1 MIYVYIALGVLFLFL
16 LLLSF
21 VLFMP
26 LTVRAYYDNTGDVF
40 YLSLKYF
47 GITFKLSPPK
57 EKKKTE
63 KKKKPKKKPKKKT
76 KTDDKKQEDIISL
89 KKLYEEYGFSGI
101 IKLVESV
108 FKAVF
113 NILVGV
119 FRKSTLNK
127 LVINV
132 KAVGEDAA
140 NTAILCGWAY
150 SVICPVVSVFLDNVA
165 KYKECSIDI
174 VPDYSVDAEPY
185 LEFELIV
192 SIRIF
197 SVMILCLRNGKVY
210 FKLIKALLDSI
221 NH

>member
-1 MIYVYIALGVLFLFL
+1 MVYVLIALGIL
-16 LLLSF
+16 LLLLAL

-26 LTVRAYYDNTGDVF
+26 LTVRAYYDNFGDAF
-40 YLSLKYF
+40 YLTLKYF

-57 EKKKTE
+57 EKKKT
-63 KKKKPKKKPKKKT
+63 KKKPKKKKAQT
-76 KTDDKKQEDIISL
+76 EEKKQDDIISL
-89 KKLYEEYGFSGI
+89 KKLYEEYGFTGI

-113 NILVGV
+113 NIVLGII
-119 FRKSTLNK
+119 RKSTLKK

-132 KAVGEDAA
+132 RAVGEDAA
-140 NTAILCGWAY
+140 NTAIICGWAY

-174 VPDYSVDAEPY
+174 VPDYTYDAEPY
-185 LEFELIV
+185 LEFELIMSV
-192 SIRIF
+192 RIF
-197 SVMILCLRNGKVY
+197 NLLILSLKNGKAY
-210 FKLIKALLDSI
+210 YKLIKALLDSI

>member
-1 MIYVYIALGVLFLFL
+1 MIYVYIALGVLFFL
-16 LLLSF
+16 LTFLSF

-26 LTVRAYYDNTGDVF
+26 LTLRAYYDNTSDVF

-57 EKKKTE
+57 EKKKTR
-63 KKKKPKKKPKKKT
+63 KKKKPKKKT

-108 FKAVF
+108 FKEVF
-113 NILVGV
+113 NIIVGIL
-119 FRKSTLNK
+119 RKATLQK
-127 LVINV
+127 LCINV
-132 KAVGEDAA
+132 RAVGEDAA

-150 SVICPVVSVFLDNVA
+150 SVICPVVSVFLDNVS

-174 VPDYSVDAEPY
+174 IPDYNPDAIPY

-197 SVMILCLRNGKVY
+197 SVMILCLKNGKAY
-210 FKLIKALLDSI
+210 LKLIKALLDSI

>member
-1 MIYVYIALGVLFLFL
+1 MVYVLIALGIL
-16 LLLSF
+16 LLLLAL

-26 LTVRAYYDNTGDVF
+26 LTVRAYYDNFGDVF
-40 YLSLKYF
+40 YLTLKYF

-57 EKKKTE
+57 EKKKT
-63 KKKKPKKKPKKKT
+63 KKKPKKKKAQT
-76 KTDDKKQEDIISL
+76 EEKKQDDIISL
-89 KKLYEEYGFSGI
+89 KKLYEEYGFTGI

-113 NILVGV
+113 NIVLGII
-119 FRKSTLNK
+119 RKSTLKK

-132 KAVGEDAA
+132 RAVGEDAA
-140 NTAILCGWAY
+140 NTAIICGWAY

-174 VPDYSVDAEPY
+174 VPDYTYDAEPY
-185 LEFELIV
+185 LEFELIMSV
-192 SIRIF
+192 RIF
-197 SVMILCLRNGKVY
+197 NLLILSLKNGKAY
-210 FKLIKALLDSI
+210 YKLIKALLDSI